1 MKARAHVII
10 SGIVQ
15 GVNFRYYTKLE
26 AEKNNVTGWI
36 RNLVDGR
43 VEAVFEGEKKDVERM
58 IEFCKT
64 GPPNAYV
71 SDVEIKWEKFKGESD
86 KFEIK
91 Y

>member
-36 RNLVDGR
+36 RNLMNGR
-43 VEAVFEGEKKDVERM
+43 VEAVFEGKKECVEKM

-71 SDVEIKWEKFKGESD
+71 SSVEVKWEKFKGETN
-86 KFEIK
+86 KFEIR